1 MLSKLT
7 SALGPPWKG
16 AVDSEKVEDDM
27 LTGSRPA
34 LPEVDDTC

>member
-16 AVDSEKVEDDM
+16 AVDNEKVEDDM
-27 LTGSRPA
+27 LTGRKPE
-34 LPEVDDTC
+34 LPDVDATC